1 MTEVKRIID
10 ALAIGTTV
18 MVSEHFF
25 STFLSSPLT
34 VKTFYSEKPEDVKT
48 TMTYLYEAIV
58 ISLIFGAIISYILRD
73 PLGIISAAATC
84 VLYYVIYL
92 DALGKINLKKL
103 HSIFVKT

>member
-1 MTEVKRIID
+1 MAEVKRIID

-34 VKTFYSEKPEDVKT
+34 VKTLYSEKQEDVKT
-48 TMTYLYEAIV
+48 TLIYLYEAIL
-58 ISLIFGAIISYILRD
+58 ISLIFGAIMSYILKN
-73 PLGIISAAATC
+73 PLGIVSAVVTC

-92 DALGKINLKKL
+92 DALGKINLDEF